1 MKAKTLSDYPQELV
15 QKRAAIE
22 CNFIFSLYKEPDLIG
37 DYTNIVNGTDIITD
51 DGIFYY
57 GLAQNL
63 DRAGYNVFDN
73 ISIYTFLNDK
83 EVLKKGFERR
93 GGFKTIMDITQLLN
107 TENIDSYYDELS
119 KNNILLRLYDKN
131 FPVVKE
137 IDKFNEMTSE
147 QVYDYFDYQL
157 NDICIG
163 KVEKTKV
170 VNLSKDYEPFIKEW
184 DSGSQMGYPIGFP
197 LMNSRLAG
205 VHKKNLLLHLAHV
218 GRGKTSTSIL
228 FYILPVLEQGQNV
241 LVLGNEQT
249 ESEWRSMILSSVVF
263 NKIKYYGMTRS
274 KFVKGHF
281 SEDDLAN
288 IKKAIDWLGEEG
300 RGTLS
305 FVELQDYNFKRV
317 RKLVK
322 KYAKLGYGIVVLD
335 TLKPE
340 QENSERAWADFSEAA
355 KGCFQVAKKED
366 IAFIATAQLSSESS
380 MMKYLDLN
388 CIGKAKAIAETAAQV
403 VMFRF
408 LTGDEKEKLKP
419 FTYQKDE
426 SGKWS
431 NVKVK
436 HDLDVDKSY
445 IVVFTPKNRFGETN
459 TQIVYEYNQ
468 QWNQLKE
475 IGFIEISQ
483 NGFSR

>member
-1 MKAKTLSDYPQELV
+1 
-15 QKRAAIE
+15 
-22 CNFIFSLYKEPDLIG
+22 
-37 DYTNIVNGTDIITD
+37 
-51 DGIFYY
+51 
-57 GLAQNL
+57 
-63 DRAGYNVFDN
+63 
-73 ISIYTFLNDK
+73 
-83 EVLKKGFERR
+83 
-93 GGFKTIMDITQLLN
+93 MDITQLLN

-288 IKKAIDWLGEEG
+288 IKKATDWLGEEG

-340 QENSERAWADFSEAA
+340 QENSERAWADF
-355 KGCFQVAKKED
+355 K
-366 IAFIATAQLSSESS
+366 
-380 MMKYLDLN
+380 
-388 CIGKAKAIAETAAQV
+388 
-403 VMFRF
+403 
-408 LTGDEKEKLKP
+408 
-419 FTYQKDE
+419 
-426 SGKWS
+426 
-431 NVKVK
+431 
-436 HDLDVDKSY
+436 
-445 IVVFTPKNRFGETN
+445 
-459 TQIVYEYNQ
+459 
-468 QWNQLKE
+468 
-475 IGFIEISQ
+475 
-483 NGFSR
+483 